1 MSKAADLALR
11 CSLSGQLRCSHYWC
25 ASRNGGNVSAA
36 WAGQQRHTAQITATA
51 TGVEVMPGHTQDS
64 FCIPYD
70 FEKIDLV
77 LYTVFMEM

>member
-1 MSKAADLALR
+1 MSSAANLALR
-11 CSLSGQLRCSHYWC
+11 CKSSGVLQCSHYWC

-51 TGVEVMPGHTQDS
+51 TGTEVMPGHTQDS

-70 FEKIDLV
+70 FEKPDLV
-77 LYTVFMEM
+77 LYTVRIEM